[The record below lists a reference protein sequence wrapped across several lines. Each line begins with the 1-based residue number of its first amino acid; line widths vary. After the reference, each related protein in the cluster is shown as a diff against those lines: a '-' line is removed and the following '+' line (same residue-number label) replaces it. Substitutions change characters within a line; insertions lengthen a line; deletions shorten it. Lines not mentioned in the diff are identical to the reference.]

1 LGYGYAFL
9 LPAAALISFATVLIL
24 ILRGKGPEL
33 VGTLLLIVP
42 LPVFVGGFGT
52 VQRLFQFNVLI
63 SQMNTIPKPSEY
75 AYVTAMCLV
84 PLGLGL
90 LFALPSYLF
99 ATIGLTVRA
108 LSSRRSSA
116 GEAIP
121 DKG

>member
-1 LGYGYAFL
+1 VA
-9 LPAAALISFATVLIL
+9 
-24 ILRGKGPEL
+24 RGQNFSGH
-33 VGTLLLIVP
+33 LLLIVP
-42 LPVFVGGFGT
+42 LPVLVGVFGT
-52 VQRLFQFNVLI
+52 VHRLFQFNVLM
-63 SQMNTIPKPSEY
+63 SQMNMIPKPSEY

-90 LFALPSYLF
+90 LFAVPSYLF

-108 LSSRRSSA
+108 LSSRRYSA